1 MFAGGEAFFSVKG
14 ACFGEPS
21 FNPIASRALVGSCE
35 VVALE
40 ADGALATAFVVNEG
54 ASVGEGEVRV
64 GFETPIGVDCVGE
77 GDCCLA
83 TGADVPTVGVG
94 VTTGDA
100 AEGEAAEVGELE
112 VAARVETDS
121 QSRLTACIN

>member
-1 MFAGGEAFFSVKG
+1 M
-14 ACFGEPS
+14 
-21 FNPIASRALVGSCE
+21 
-35 VVALE
+35 VALE
-40 ADGALATAFVVNEG
+40 AGGALATAFVVNEG

-64 GFETPIGVDCVGE
+64 GFETPAGVDCIGE
-77 GDCCLA
+77 GACCLA
-83 TGADVPTVGVG
+83 AGTDVPTVGLG

-100 AEGEAAEVGELE
+100 AEEGKAAVVGELE